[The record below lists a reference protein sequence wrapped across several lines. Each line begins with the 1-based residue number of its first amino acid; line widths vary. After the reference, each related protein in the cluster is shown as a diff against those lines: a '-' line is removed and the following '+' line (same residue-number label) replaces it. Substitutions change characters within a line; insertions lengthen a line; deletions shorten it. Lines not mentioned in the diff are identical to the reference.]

1 MQAATRPAALPG
13 QGLRALSPQPP
24 LAPWQRLN
32 LTPLPH
38 QQGSLRP
45 TLRGLPLVP
54 AAGAAADAAP
64 ATAAAPDAR
73 CTPSAEDSTT
83 LRTAGRPTPAG
94 TAPHRALA
102 PAA

>member
-13 QGLRALSPQPP
+13 QGLRALSPQPV

-45 TLRGLPLVP
+45 TLRGFPFVP
-54 AAGAAADAAP
+54 AAARAGAAVAP
-64 ATAAAPDAR
+64 ATPVAR
-73 CTPSAEDSTT
+73 CTPSADDSTT
-83 LRTAGRPTPAG
+83 LRTAGRPDAAV
-94 TAPHRALA
+94 TAANRALA
-102 PAA
+102 